1 MLCPLKI
8 EEPDYKAEL
17 FSLPPEDKAVRPTE
31 GDSPVHCY
39 KDGIQ
44 FYSENGYMLESE
56 ESVRRLNVPV
66 IGSGQSGVNNYKA
79 KDDDIIFKVDV
90 KGDFKLV

>member
-1 MLCPLKI
+1 MLCLLKT
-8 EEPDYKAEL
+8 EEPCHKAE
-17 FSLPPEDKAVRPTE
+17 FFTLPPEDEVLRPTE

-39 KDGIQ
+39 KDRLQ
-44 FYSENGYMLESE
+44 FYSENGHTLESE